1 MVYPSLLKVLNMT
14 DFLYLLTFH
23 PMFLLRYYLSVAKE
37 KVEGGIRSLKARI
50 ERLQATPGLLQ
61 G

>member
-1 MVYPSLLKVLNMT
+1 MT
-14 DFLYLLTFH
+14 DFLYLFTFH

-37 KVEGGIRSLKARI
+37 KVDGAITSIKGRI